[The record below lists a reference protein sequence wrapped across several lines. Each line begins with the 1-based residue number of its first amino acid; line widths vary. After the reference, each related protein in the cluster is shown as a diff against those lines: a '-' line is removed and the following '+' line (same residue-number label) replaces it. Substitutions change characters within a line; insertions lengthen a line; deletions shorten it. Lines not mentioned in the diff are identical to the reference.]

1 MIQEVV
7 VDCMVTILYIHVHTC
22 VLANVSVYSCV
33 CSTFVDIVDLTDLP
47 DDDDSVG
54 SLTDDL
60 PSVAVELGLKE
71 PDM

>member
-1 MIQEVV
+1 M
-7 VDCMVTILYIHVHTC
+7 YIHVC
-22 VLANVSVYSCV
+22 LLMSVCTLV

-47 DDDDSVG
+47 DDDDLVG